1 MNEERDPSW
10 IHLLD
15 DIIGVAVIVVA
26 LVAVLELAFSFAY
39 ALEILSIGL
48 VGMGIAWIVWS
59 IYIMH
64 GHTYVRIFMF
74 LTGVAAIAVAVID
87 FLFISLPPDLLI
99 IYPATAMLLV
109 GLSRIVLGVVL
120 GELPL
125 WIQMLQVLAGILT
138 LNLAAFVFIFPGIN
152 FSTMLILLVI
162 SLLANGL
169 VRLIVGRTD
178 VKKQRMQSRS
188 DTVSSEQIDD
198 SGDSN

>member
-1 MNEERDPSW
+1 MSEERDPSW

-15 DIIGVAVIVVA
+15 DVIGLAVIVVA

-39 ALEILSIGL
+39 ALEILSLGL
-48 VGMGIAWIVWS
+48 VAMGIAWIVWA

-64 GHTYVRIFMF
+64 SHTYVRIFMF

-87 FLFISLPPDLLI
+87 FLFISLPPNLLI
-99 IYPATAMLLV
+99 IYPAIAMLLV

-138 LNLAAFVFIFPGIN
+138 LNLAAFVFIFPSIT
-152 FSTMLILLVI
+152 FPTMLILLVL

-178 VKKQRMQSRS
+178 VRKQRLQSRG
-188 DTVSSEQIDD
+188 DTTPSEQKSD
-198 SGDSN
+198 SMESN

>member
-1 MNEERDPSW
+1 MSESRDPSW

-15 DIIGVAVIVVA
+15 DVIGIAVIVVA
-26 LVAVLELAFSFAY
+26 LVAVLELTFSFTY
-39 ALEILSIGL
+39 ALEIFLIGL
-48 VGMGIAWIVWS
+48 VAMGVAWIVWS
-59 IYIMH
+59 VYIMH
-64 GHTYVRIFMF
+64 SHTYARIFMF
-74 LTGVAAIAVAVID
+74 VTGVALIVIALME
-87 FLFISLPPDLLI
+87 FLFISLPPNLLI
-99 IYPATAMLLV
+99 IYPAIAMLLV

-162 SLLANGL
+162 SLLTNGL

-178 VKKQRMQSRS
+178 IKVQRIQSRG
-188 DTVSSEQIDD
+188 DTVSSEQTSDPMESD
-198 SGDSN
+198 

>member
-1 MNEERDPSW
+1 MSEERDPSW

-15 DIIGVAVIVVA
+15 DVIGLAVIVVA
-26 LVAVLELAFSFAY
+26 LVSFLELAFSFAY
-39 ALEILSIGL
+39 AIEILSLGL
-48 VGMGIAWIVWS
+48 VAMGIAWIVWA

-64 GHTYVRIFMF
+64 SHTYVRIFMF
-74 LTGVAAIAVAVID
+74 LTGVAAIAVAAID
-87 FLFISLPPDLLI
+87 FLFISLPPNLLI
-99 IYPATAMLLV
+99 IYPAIAMLLV

-138 LNLAAFVFIFPGIN
+138 LNLAAFVFIFPGIT
-152 FSTMLILLVI
+152 FPTMLILLVI

-178 VKKQRMQSRS
+178 VRKQRLQARS
-188 DTVSSEQIDD
+188 DTTSSDQK
-198 SGDSN
+198 SGSMESN

>member
-1 MNEERDPSW
+1 MSEARDHSW

-15 DIIGVAVIVVA
+15 DVIGLAVIVVA
-26 LVAVLELAFSFAY
+26 LVSFLELAFSFAY
-39 ALEILSIGL
+39 ALEILSLGL
-48 VGMGIAWIVWS
+48 VAMGIAWIVWS

-64 GHTYVRIFMF
+64 EHTYVRIFMF

-99 IYPATAMLLV
+99 IYPAIAMLLV

-138 LNLAAFVFIFPGIN
+138 LNLAAFVFIFPGIT
-152 FSTMLILLVI
+152 FSMMLILLVI

-178 VKKQRMQSRS
+178 VRKQRLQSRDDAISS
-188 DTVSSEQIDD
+188 DQK
-198 SGDSN
+198 SGSMELN

>member
-1 MNEERDPSW
+1 MSEESDPSW

-15 DIIGVAVIVVA
+15 DVIGLAVIVVA

-39 ALEILSIGL
+39 ALEILSLGL
-48 VGMGIAWIVWS
+48 VAMGIAWIVWA

-64 GHTYVRIFMF
+64 SHTYVRIFMF

-87 FLFISLPPDLLI
+87 FLFISLPPNLLI
-99 IYPATAMLLV
+99 IYPAIAMLLV

-138 LNLAAFVFIFPGIN
+138 LNLAAFVFIFPGIT
-152 FSTMLILLVI
+152 FPTMLILLVI

-178 VKKQRMQSRS
+178 VRKRRLKSRRDAISSDQQSGS
-188 DTVSSEQIDD
+188 VE
-198 SGDSN
+198 SN